1 MMVEG
6 RYGKSTK
13 SQVLGRPSCS
23 VSYVVHVRGHLTTQ
37 VQPEFKMG
45 EQYLLRDL
53 CNMGV

>member
-1 MMVEG
+1 MTVEG